1 MVVVVVSDGRSYDRD
16 WAETIIISFGPDKR
30 ARTREQAN
38 RLGEVESRDFFPPF
52 FSLFSLPPFSFSRF
66 LSQPFLPS
74 DERRSRARRSR
85 SNPAG
90 GAPLYSSLIFNA
102 PVRRP
107 ASAAGKRITYFDRP
121 CSPRNST
128 ITRFDAREG

>member
-38 RLGEVESRDFFPPF
+38 RLDEVESRDFSSPSSTFFPPF
-52 FSLFSLPPFSFSRF
+52 FSLFSLPPFSFSCF

-74 DERRSRARRSR
+74 DERRSRARARSR
-85 SNPAG
+85 VVRAQTRPA
-90 GAPLYSSLIFNA
+90 
-102 PVRRP
+102 VRRFTV
-107 ASAAGKRITYFDRP
+107 R
-121 CSPRNST
+121 
-128 ITRFDAREG
+128 